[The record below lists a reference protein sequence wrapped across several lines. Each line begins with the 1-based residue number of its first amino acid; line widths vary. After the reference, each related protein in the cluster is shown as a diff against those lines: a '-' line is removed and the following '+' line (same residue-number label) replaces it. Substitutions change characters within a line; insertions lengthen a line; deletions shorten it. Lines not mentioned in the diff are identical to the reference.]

1 MTMARIDENN
11 AVIEVGL
18 PKRLQGTDIEDLR
31 RRGWRQVKGTPKP
44 ERTREELRWVYGDP
58 YTYNADEDAVYGT
71 WIEKPIPAIRL
82 EEKRQAASLS
92 RADFKLGLLEMGEL
106 DAVKSVMADPETPE
120 RVVIMWE
127 DSGRFERMHPDLL
140 SFAEVMGYT
149 DKQMDAL
156 FGIGTNEININTA
169 TTDEL
174 ESLSGVGASLAQQII
189 DGRPWSSVNDLAN
202 ISGISEDMV
211 SSWSVTV

>member
-18 PKRLQGTDIEDLR
+18 TNRLQGTDIEDLR

-44 ERTREELRWVYGDP
+44 DRTSEELRWVYGDP
-58 YTYNADEDAVYGT
+58 YTYNADKDAVYGT

-82 EEKRQAASLS
+82 EKKRQAASLS
-92 RADFKLGLLEMGEL
+92 RADFKLGLLDMGEL
-106 DAVKSVMADPETPE
+106 DAVRAVMADPETPE

-149 DKQMDAL
+149 DEQLDAL
-156 FGIGTNEININTA
+156 FGVTDDSA
-169 TTDEL
+169 AQTTEC
-174 ESLSGVGASLAQQII
+174 
-189 DGRPWSSVNDLAN
+189 
-202 ISGISEDMV
+202 
-211 SSWSVTV
+211 

>member
-44 ERTREELRWVYGDP
+44 DRTSEELRWVYGDP

-71 WIEKPIPAIRL
+71 WSEKPIPAIRL

-92 RADFKLGLLEMGEL
+92 RAAFKLGLLDMGEL
-106 DAVKSVMADPETPE
+106 DAVKAVMADPETPE

-127 DSGRFERMHPDLL
+127 DSGRFERMHADLL

-149 DKQMDAL
+149 EIQLDQL
-156 FGIGTNEININTA
+156 FGVM
-169 TTDEL
+169 D
-174 ESLSGVGASLAQQII
+174 
-189 DGRPWSSVNDLAN
+189 DG
-202 ISGISEDMV
+202 
-211 SSWSVTV
+211 

>member
-11 AVIEVGL
+11 SVIEVGL
-18 PKRLQGTDIEDLR
+18 TKRLQITDIEDLR
-31 RRGWRQVKGTPKP
+31 RRGWRQVKATPKP
-44 ERTREELRWVYGDP
+44 ERTSDELRWVYGSP
-58 YTYNADEDAVYGT
+58 YIYNAEEDAVYGT

-92 RADFKLGLLEMGEL
+92 RADFKLGLLDMGEL
-106 DAVKSVMADPETPE
+106 DAVKAVMADPETPE

-149 DKQMDAL
+149 DEQLDAL
-156 FGIGTNEININTA
+156 FGVTN
-169 TTDEL
+169 D
-174 ESLSGVGASLAQQII
+174 
-189 DGRPWSSVNDLAN
+189 
-202 ISGISEDMV
+202 
-211 SSWSVTV
+211 

>member
-1 MTMARIDENN
+1 MTMARIKEKGDV
-11 AVIEVGL
+11 AEVGI
-18 PKRLQGTDIEDLR
+18 PRRLQSSPIEELYRD
-31 RRGWRQVKGTPKP
+31 GWRQVKGTPKP
-44 ERTREELRWVYGDP
+44 ERTSDELRWVYGSP
-58 YTYNADEDAVYGT
+58 YIYNAEEDAVYGT

-149 DKQMDAL
+149 DEQLDEL
-156 FGIGTNEININTA
+156 FGV
-169 TTDEL
+169 TD
-174 ESLSGVGASLAQQII
+174 
-189 DGRPWSSVNDLAN
+189 D
-202 ISGISEDMV
+202 
-211 SSWSVTV
+211 